1 MNLKVLK
8 WRRIKASQ
16 RATLSLLFISN
27 KMDLEW
33 FTMERARFPNCTVE
47 TDRAGAKERR
57 RIDSIL
63 LGSFVVH
70 VIIR

>member
-1 MNLKVLK
+1 M
-8 WRRIKASQ
+8 
-16 RATLSLLFISN
+16 LFISN